1 MSKKSGVKV
10 DVKRDSTKGRLWS
23 RLGVVPFLATTS
35 QRYDAALKHI
45 DSLNK
50 QNKALMDSLHLK
62 QIEIDSLKLIQ
73 EDTINVEITIIPDTK

>member
-35 QRYDAALKHI
+35 QRYDETRKQL

-62 QIEIDSLKLIQ
+62 QMEVDSLKLIQ
-73 EDTINVEITIIPDTK
+73 EDTVRVEIKIVTDTK